1 MDFNDTHELN
11 SWLIRQSAKLKKAQ
25 RLIGSVTEVEKGI
38 LELEGI
44 VREYV
49 ERVNDGAIFEKVSGF
64 EETVF
69 HAQELLA
76 AAYVTQ
82 GQYDAAL
89 FLHRYVAETVQ
100 SILRNRHRNREELKD
115 IRDSDIYHLTKTALF
130 LVDFSRVMSAQG
142 NLEPALQLLNEAI
155 GLSDSWYL
163 NVKYPELGRMIDE
176 QLDVLAG

>member
-25 RLIGSVTEVEKGI
+25 KLIGSVTEVEKGI

-49 ERVNDGAIFEKVSGF
+49 ERANDGAIFEKVSGF

-82 GQYDAAL
+82 GRYDAAL
-89 FLHRYVAETVQ
+89 FLHR
-100 SILRNRHRNREELKD
+100 
-115 IRDSDIYHLTKTALF
+115 F
-130 LVDFSRVMSAQG
+130 LVSERKVSGARTNDR
-142 NLEPALQLLNEAI
+142 
-155 GLSDSWYL
+155 
-163 NVKYPELGRMIDE
+163 
-176 QLDVLAG
+176 